1 MSSAVQKVETPRT
14 PAEVHYRLGPPAC
27 GQAPG
32 QHRSRGGTSG
42 FEFRGH
48 VPLFDAPD
56 VRRID
61 LHASLRDP
69 FGDWRVRVYRQ
80 RKAVPVI
87 VVADLSASMNFQGQ
101 VRRLDVLADLVES
114 LAISAWRSGDRFGF
128 IGCDAGVRPE
138 WLQLPTRLRSAGSE
152 IARRLRGWR
161 GTGNSAAGIAA
172 AAQML
177 PAQRALVFLVSDFH
191 LPPELAA
198 AALASLSAHDL
209 VPVVLRDPLE
219 FELGAVSGL
228 APLVDLESGRQ
239 RLVWWRP
246 ALRARWQAEQAARRA
261 ALVALMRQ
269 RGLRPLFIEAGFDAD
284 AVTRHFHA

>member
-1 MSSAVQKVETPRT
+1 MSSVVQAIDAPRA
-14 PAEVHYRLGPPAC
+14 PAEVHYRLGPPAR
-27 GQAPG
+27 GQVPG

-56 VRRID
+56 VRRVD

-87 VVADLSASMNFQGQ
+87 VVADLSASMNFKGRE
-101 VRRLDVLADLVES
+101 RRLDVLADVVES
-114 LAISAWRSGDRFGF
+114 LALSSWRNGDRFGF
-128 IGCDAGVRPE
+128 VGCDASVRPE
-138 WLQLPTRLRSAGSE
+138 WLQLPTRLRGAGSD
-152 IARRLRGWR
+152 IARRLRGWQ
-161 GTGNSAAGIAA
+161 GTADSAAGLAA
-172 AAQML
+172 AAQLL
-177 PAQRALVFLVSDFH
+177 PHQRALVFLVSDFH
-191 LPPELAA
+191 LPPALIATALGGLA
-198 AALASLSAHDL
+198 AHDL

-219 FELGAVSGL
+219 FELGAASGL

-246 ALRARWQAEQAARRA
+246 ALRARWLAEQVAQRE
-261 ALVALMRQ
+261 ALVALMRAH
-269 RGLRPLFIEAGFDAD
+269 GLRPLFIEAGFDAD

>member
-1 MSSAVQKVETPRT
+1 METVEAPRN
-14 PAEVHYRLGPPAC
+14 PVEVHYRLGLPAR
-27 GQAPG
+27 GQVPG

-56 VRRID
+56 VRRVD

-87 VVADLSASMNFQGQ
+87 VVADLSASMNFKGR
-101 VRRLDVLADLVES
+101 VRRLDVLADLVDS
-114 LAISAWRSGDRFGF
+114 LALSAWRSGDRFGF
-128 IGCDAGVRPE
+128 VGCDASPRPD
-138 WLQLPTRLRSAGSE
+138 WLQLPTRLRGAGSE
-152 IARRLRGWR
+152 IARRLRGWQ
-161 GTGNSAAGIAA
+161 GTSDSSAGLATAT
-172 AAQML
+172 QVL
-177 PAQRALVFLVSDFH
+177 PSQRALVFLVSDFH
-191 LPPELAA
+191 LPPALTAA
-198 AALASLSAHDL
+198 AFDSMAAHDL

-219 FELGAVSGL
+219 FELGASSGL

-246 ALRARWQAEQAARRA
+246 ALRARWQAEQVARRET
-261 ALVALMRQ
+261 LIALMRA